1 MKLFVGGLAW
11 ATTAETLQKLRSRLL
26 DPVTE
31 ATVVSDRE
39 TGRSRGFGFVAF
51 ENADDGKKAME
62 AMEGAVLDG
71 RNIRV
76 SEAVQREGG
85 ARREGGFGGGSRGG
99 FGGGAPRSGGG
110 GFGGGDPVAASAAA
124 ASAAVVPAAAIAA
137 ASAAVGSSGGGG
149 GGGFGGGRS
158 GGGGGFGGGRSRW
171 LARRL
176 RRRRRVL
183 RFLDLRVAEIEIWRS
198 DRADPSGPALF
209 VFLAFGKE
217 PKA

>member
-11 ATTAETLQKLRSRLL
+11 ATTAETLQAAFQAFG
-26 DPVTE
+26 PVTE

-51 ENADDGKKAME
+51 ENAEDGKKAME

-99 FGGGAPRSGGG
+99 FGGGAPRGDRG
-110 GFGGGDPVAASAAA
+110 GFGGGDR
-124 ASAAVVPAAAIAA
+124 
-137 ASAAVGSSGGGG
+137 GGFG

-158 GGGGGFGGGRSRW
+158 GGGFGGGAPRGDRGGFGGGRSGGG
-171 LARRL
+171 
-176 RRRRRVL
+176 
-183 RFLDLRVAEIEIWRS
+183 FGGGRS
-198 DRADPSGPALF
+198 GGSRGG
-209 VFLAFGKE
+209 FGGGE
-217 PKA
+217 Y